1 MVNLWKLVLKRIS
14 GIRGEENS
22 LSLCQKSVE
31 PYFFAAEAFFSIKIV
46 YLCNNFAIFELL
58 RKKNELRS
66 GIKRFR
72 KLRKLRE

>member
-1 MVNLWKLVLKRIS
+1 MEISVEKNQRNSWKK
-14 GIRGEENS
+14 NS

-31 PYFFAAEAFFSIKIV
+31 PFFFAADGFFSIKFV

-72 KLRKLRE
+72 KLRK